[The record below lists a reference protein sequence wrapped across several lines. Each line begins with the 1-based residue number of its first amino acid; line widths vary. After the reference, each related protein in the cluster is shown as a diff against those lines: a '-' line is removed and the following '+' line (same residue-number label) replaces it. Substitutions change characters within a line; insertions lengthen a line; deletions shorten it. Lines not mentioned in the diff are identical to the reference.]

1 MVDGSSVSIG
11 QNATVNRPGSLSANS
26 TYARPVSRSRAR
38 ARCAGSVSRTP
49 SSRRCIACSSWAD
62 ASEAI
67 SASSSSRSAK
77 CRYAAL
83 CDTPVRRATSRS
95 TTPSGPLARA
105 SSAPAS
111 TSAARRLPW
120 WYGFVGGHGTI
131 IAIDVDTGYINVD
144 TVYMRSKLPVLLT
157 VCAAVLAINLDTT
170 IVNVALPSISTD
182 LEAGTRSLQWI
193 VDGYNLAFAALVLA
207 AGSLSDRFGRRPAL
221 ILGLVAFAG
230 ASMVG
235 ALVDSSGALIAARV
249 AMGMSAAVI
258 FPTTLSIISNTFRE
272 RRERAAA
279 LGVWGAVV
287 GIGVAAG
294 PVVGGLLLEHFAWG
308 SVFWA
313 LVPLALVT
321 AAAAY
326 VLVPES
332 RDPAVPPL
340 DMPGLVLSIAM
351 LSALVYTII
360 EAPAHGWASAHT
372 IGGFAL
378 SALLLL
384 VFVSVERRTT
394 HPMLDL
400 NLFRD
405 RRFSAASGAVTVTF
419 FALFGFIFLIT
430 QYFQFVRG
438 YGTLSTGAR
447 ILPVALS
454 IAVASVVGA
463 LLAPRIGTKV
473 VVTSG
478 LVLFGTSFVWI
489 STVAVDASYATTI
502 VPQMVMMGLGMGFIS
517 TPATESILQVLP
529 PSRAGVGS
537 AVNDATRELGG
548 TLGVAVVGS
557 VFSSVYAAHLAD
569 GAWSRLPG
577 GALAR
582 GAGLGR
588 RSNLDGG
595 RSAGS
600 SARRCRTRS

>member
-1 MVDGSSVSIG
+1 M
-11 QNATVNRPGSLSANS
+11 
-26 TYARPVSRSRAR
+26 RSR
-38 ARCAGSVSRTP
+38 
-49 SSRRCIACSSWAD
+49 
-62 ASEAI
+62 
-67 SASSSSRSAK
+67 
-77 CRYAAL
+77 
-83 CDTPVRRATSRS
+83 
-95 TTPSGPLARA
+95 
-105 SSAPAS
+105 
-111 TSAARRLPW
+111 LP
-120 WYGFVGGHGTI
+120 I
-131 IAIDVDTGYINVD
+131 
-144 TVYMRSKLPVLLT
+144 LLT

-182 LEAGTRSLQWI
+182 LDAGTRSLQWI

-207 AGSLSDRFGRRPAL
+207 AGSLSDRYGRRPAL

-230 ASMVG
+230 ASAVG
-235 ALVDSSGALIAARV
+235 ATVDSAGALIAARV

-258 FPTTLSIISNTFRE
+258 FPTTLSIISNTFRD

-294 PVVGGLLLEHFAWG
+294 PVTGGVLLEHFAWG

-313 LVPLALVT
+313 LVPLALLT

-332 RDPAVPPL
+332 CDPDVPRL
-340 DMPGLVLSIAM
+340 DLPGLGLSVAM
-351 LSALVYTII
+351 LGSLVYTII
-360 EAPAHGWASAHT
+360 EAPAHGWSSGRT
-372 IGGFAL
+372 LGGFAL

-384 VFVSVERRTT
+384 AFVVVERRTA

-400 NLFRD
+400 SLFRD

-438 YGTLSTGAR
+438 YGALSTGAR

-463 LLAPRIGTKV
+463 VLAPRLGTKA
-473 VVTSG
+473 VVTTG
-478 LVLFGTSFVWI
+478 LLLFGTSFVWI
-489 STVAVDASYATTI
+489 STVAVDASYATVI
-502 VPQMVMMGLGMGFIS
+502 VPQMVMMGLGMGYIT
-517 TPATESILQVLP
+517 TPAPESILLVLP
-529 PSRAGVGS
+529 PARAGVGS

-557 VFSSVYAAHLAD
+557 VFSSVYAANLAE
-569 GAWSRLPG
+569 GAWGRLPADILAQAKDSVG
-577 GALAR
+577 AATAISAGQPALASALQDAFMTGLHTSSLVVGLLCLLGAAVGAVALPGR
-582 GAGLGR
+582 GFRAPHEDQLTE
-588 RSNLDGG
+588 
-595 RSAGS
+595 AVPVP
-600 SARRCRTRS
+600 A